1 MKFLLILL
9 LCINI
14 AFAQDGY
21 STQEQSIFQET
32 LQETTEE
39 LTLDEA
45 LVEEAQN
52 KPKII
57 EKPIKNE
64 PEEVFEEDNYAYLF
78 KEVPFDANNKQSNS
92 IYAKFVT
99 YPTSV
104 YTSQRFAVE
113 IEALIT
119 SREYTKIET
128 RFLNSKDIS
137 VINPQNDW
145 VKSVNNSYKNLY
157 FFKVNTQ
164 AFQLPTF
171 QIILYNKNSI
181 VDVIYL
187 KPNPISYTN
196 IAIKDNQFSNVIA
209 NDVKVLSSKT
219 KQYSNT
225 ELLTVLEIEA
235 NYGNLE
241 DFRLKEFG
249 EQLLM
254 SLEENYPNQKLI
266 YNTIVPIYT
275 KEIKF
280 NYYNTQTKQFKKL
293 VVPIKLE
300 QELVSTQTDLNPN
313 DSNIEMYKKVAL
325 GVLTIFFLLL
335 FLLKRKNTYIVIA
348 IILSIVFFFFTR
360 PNNLITLSAATK
372 IFILPTNNSTVFYI
386 APTEQVVETLDK
398 KGEFIK
404 VLFKLNDQNSKTVG
418 WIKEEDVVKN

>member
-1 MKFLLILL
+1 MYSAL
-9 LCINI
+9 
-14 AFAQDGY
+14 AQETY
-21 STQEQSIFQET
+21 VTQERPIFQET

-39 LTLDEA
+39 LSLDEA
-45 LVEEAQN
+45 RLEEAQN
-52 KPKII
+52 KPILV

-64 PEEVFEEDNYAYLF
+64 PVATFEEDTYAYLF
-78 KEVPFDANNKQSNS
+78 HELQFDSQNKQSNN
-92 IYAKFVT
+92 IYAKFIT

-119 SREYTKIET
+119 SKVFTKIET

-137 VINPQNDW
+137 VINPQNEW
-145 VKSVNNSYKNLY
+145 EKSVNNSYKNLY
-157 FFKVNTQ
+157 YFKVNTQ
-164 AFQLPTF
+164 SFQLPTF
-171 QIILYNKNSI
+171 QIILYNKSTV

-209 NDVKVLSSKT
+209 DDVKVLSSKT
-219 KQYSNT
+219 RQYSNT

-235 NYGNLE
+235 NHGNLE

-254 SLEENYPNQKLI
+254 SLEENYPKQKLI

-275 KEIKF
+275 KEIRF
-280 NYYNTQTKQFKKL
+280 NYYNTLTKQFKKI

-313 DSNIEMYKKVAL
+313 DSNIEVYKKVAL

-335 FLLKRKNTYIVIA
+335 FLLKRKNMYIIIA
-348 IILSIVFFFFTR
+348 IILSVAFFIFTR
-360 PNNLITLSAATK
+360 PNNLITISGNTK
-372 IFILPTNNSTVFYI
+372 IYILPTNNSTVFYI
-386 APTEQVVETLDK
+386 SPNQQSVETLDK

-404 VLFKLNDQNSKTVG
+404 VLFKLNEQNSKTVG
-418 WIKEEDVVKN
+418 WIKEEDIVKN

>member
-1 MKFLLILL
+1 MKFLFIFLFSIFSAL
-9 LCINI
+9 
-14 AFAQDGY
+14 AQDSY
-21 STQEQSIFQET
+21 VTQEQPIFKET

-39 LTLDEA
+39 LSVDEA

-52 KPKII
+52 KPQII

-64 PEEVFEEDNYAYLF
+64 PVEAFEEDSYAYLF
-78 KEVPFDANNKQSNS
+78 KEVSFDSNNKQSNS
-92 IYAKFVT
+92 IYAKFLT

-104 YTSQRFAVE
+104 YTSQRFTVE

-119 SREYTKIET
+119 SKEFTKIET

-137 VINPQNDW
+137 VINPQNGW
-145 VKSVNNSYKNLY
+145 EKSTNNSYKNLY
-157 FFKVNTQ
+157 YFKVNTQ

-171 QIILYNKNSI
+171 QIILYNKSTI

-187 KPNPISYTN
+187 KPNPINYTN

-209 NDVKVLSSKT
+209 EDVKVLSSKT
-219 KQYSNT
+219 RQYSNT

-254 SLEENYPNQKLI
+254 SLDENYPKQKLI

-275 KEIKF
+275 KEIRF
-280 NYYNTQTKQFKKL
+280 NYYNTQTKQFQKII
-293 VVPIKLE
+293 VPIKLE

-313 DSNIEMYKKVAL
+313 DSNIEVYKKVAL
-325 GVLTIFFLLL
+325 GILTIFFLLL
-335 FLLKRKNTYIVIA
+335 FLIKRKNMYIIIA
-348 IILSIVFFFFTR
+348 IILSIAFFFFTR
-360 PNNLITLSAATK
+360 PNNLITISGNTK
-372 IFILPTNNSTVFYI
+372 IYILPTNNSTVFYI
-386 APTEQVVETLDK
+386 SAAQQSVETLDK

-404 VLFKLNDQNSKTVG
+404 VLFKLNEQNSKTVG
-418 WIKEEDVVKN
+418 WIKEEDIVKN